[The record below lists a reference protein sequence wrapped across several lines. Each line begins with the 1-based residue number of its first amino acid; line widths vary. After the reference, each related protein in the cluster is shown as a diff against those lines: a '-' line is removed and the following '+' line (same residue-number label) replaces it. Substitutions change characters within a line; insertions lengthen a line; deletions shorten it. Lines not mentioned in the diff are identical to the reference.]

1 MQKGDC
7 IFHLD
12 LGFCK
17 PCSVDIRRP
26 TKCVGKAVRAV
37 VLLLLL
43 SQKEGTG
50 TTDNDNGNVYPFF
63 GFCFSARLEL
73 SEVKTASTSFPVRG

>member
-17 PCSVDIRRP
+17 PCSVDIRR
-26 TKCVGKAVRAV
+26 TIVGKAVRAV

-63 GFCFSARLEL
+63 GFC
-73 SEVKTASTSFPVRG
+73 SFPRDLNLPVLNYPKK